1 MSGML
6 DRLRV
11 RHEAELKVTRRVVRQ
26 EMADMAVLDLHRAF
40 GFGPDRC
47 KRFMTELNQVAQ
59 EVGELVDGD
68 TKDGMFTIARFEACL
83 QEAEGPYY
91 ASRSERYGWED

>member
-26 EMADMAVLDLHRAF
+26 EMADSDL
-40 GFGPDRC
+40 
-47 KRFMTELNQVAQ
+47 
-59 EVGELVDGD
+59 
-68 TKDGMFTIARFEACL
+68 
-83 QEAEGPYY
+83 
-91 ASRSERYGWED
+91 